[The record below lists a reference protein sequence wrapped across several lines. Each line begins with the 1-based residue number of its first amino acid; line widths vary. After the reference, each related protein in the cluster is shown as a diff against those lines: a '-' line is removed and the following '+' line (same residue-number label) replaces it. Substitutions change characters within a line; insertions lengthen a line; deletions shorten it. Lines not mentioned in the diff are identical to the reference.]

1 MLERSQR
8 CPPPRKHGQLDI
20 DRGSFGR
27 DSLTYRDPA
36 RQHITDRVKA
46 ETKRPE
52 PFDQRECFD
61 SGRIEHA
68 VTARTATRL
77 EDAFIAVI
85 PDGPHG
91 HTAQPR
97 QFADGCAVC
106 HSPLN
111 LHPTGASSVGRMNTD
126 DIWRAVDTERRNLHQ
141 LLEPL
146 TAPQW
151 RHASLCEQWRVRDVV
166 AHVVLSTEATVGRIM
181 VNLLRAR
188 GSIDRMVC
196 ETAIRHASNA
206 DDRKLLNELRATIGS
221 RFTAVGTTPTDRLMD
236 LLVHAQDIA
245 VPLGLRHEIPTAAAL
260 LALERVWNPRFPFH
274 AAKRLAPYRL
284 RAVDAEWAAG
294 TGPVIEG
301 PVSALLML
309 ATGRKSAA
317 LPHLTGDGVEFLR
330 RADV

>member
-106 HSPLN
+106 HSP
-111 LHPTGASSVGRMNTD
+111 
-126 DIWRAVDTERRNLHQ
+126 
-141 LLEPL
+141 
-146 TAPQW
+146 
-151 RHASLCEQWRVRDVV
+151 
-166 AHVVLSTEATVGRIM
+166 
-181 VNLLRAR
+181 
-188 GSIDRMVC
+188 
-196 ETAIRHASNA
+196 
-206 DDRKLLNELRATIGS
+206 
-221 RFTAVGTTPTDRLMD
+221 
-236 LLVHAQDIA
+236 
-245 VPLGLRHEIPTAAAL
+245 
-260 LALERVWNPRFPFH
+260 
-274 AAKRLAPYRL
+274 
-284 RAVDAEWAAG
+284 
-294 TGPVIEG
+294 
-301 PVSALLML
+301 
-309 ATGRKSAA
+309 
-317 LPHLTGDGVEFLR
+317 
-330 RADV
+330 